1 MPVIILLEP
10 FPRLRPLLSA
20 SLPPALGTLAPPG
33 WTGETDLLV
42 LAPARGKA
50 PPSCPPCRVV
60 LAPEYPGALSAPAAV
75 SYGPSPRDT
84 LTFSSLNSRGMV
96 LSLQRE
102 VVTLTGSR
110 LDRQELPLPCRGD
123 PLTAL
128 AWAGTL
134 LLAGVAPGDLAPL
147 AARVF
152 FPKPP
157 R

>member
-1 MPVIILLEP
+1 MPAITLLEP
-10 FPRLRPLLSA
+10 APCLRPLLLA
-20 SLPPALGTLAPPG
+20 ALPPALGELTPPERRG
-33 WTGETDLLV
+33 GVDLLV
-42 LAPARGKA
+42 LSPAWGKEIL
-50 PPSCPPCRVV
+50 SCPPCRVI
-60 LAPEYPGALSAPAAV
+60 LSPGHLEPLSAPAAV

-84 LTFSSLNSRGMV
+84 LTFSSLAGDGMV

-102 VVTLTGSR
+102 VVTLTGRR

-147 AARVF
+147 AAKVF

>member
-1 MPVIILLEP
+1 MPAIILLEP

-33 WTGETDLLV
+33 WTGETDPLV
-42 LAPARGKA
+42 LAPARGQA
-50 PPSCPPCRVV
+50 PTSCPPSRVV
-60 LAPEYPGALSAPAAV
+60 LAPEYPGVLSAPAAV

-84 LTFSSLNSRGMV
+84 LTFSSLNSQGMV

-102 VVTLTGSR
+102 VVTLRGSR

-147 AARVF
+147 AAKVF

>member
-1 MPVIILLEP
+1 MPAIILLEP

-42 LAPARGKA
+42 LSPVRGQEV
-50 PPSCPPCRVV
+50 PSCPPCRVV
-60 LAPEYPGALSAPAAV
+60 LAPEYPGVLSAPAAV

-84 LTFSSLNSRGMV
+84 LTFSSLAGDGMV

-102 VVTLTGSR
+102 VVTLTGRR

-147 AARVF
+147 AAKVF